1 MFELY
6 QLRYFLAVVE
16 TGSFTK
22 AAARA
27 CVTQPTLSAG
37 IKKLE
42 GQLDTQLFHRSSRRV
57 FLTDAGTRFVARAK
71 SILFECNQAALELKG
86 VEERAVLRLGVLRT
100 IPSALISRLLRDFR
114 REDAGA
120 VIELFE
126 GTEQEIANR
135 LDEGSID
142 LAITILRGEPADGEA
157 VLFREGYRL
166 ALAADHPLAGRDLIA
181 PHELAEDNMIVRTRC
196 EVLSETSR
204 HFTDDNVRP
213 RLVYRTEQDER
224 ALAMVAAGLGVTV
237 VPANYRHEGIV
248 LVPFAGF
255 DHTRTVALV
264 RSSHGIAEETQ
275 ELAAR
280 FEAFAPSQRWEAGAG
295 LS

>member
-22 AAARA
+22 AAERA

-42 GQLDTQLFHRSSRRV
+42 MLLAVKLFNRSSRRV
-57 FLTDAGTRFVARAK
+57 FLTDAGTKFVERAK
-71 SILFECNQAALELKG
+71 TILYECNQAALELQG
-86 VEERAVLRLGVLRT
+86 VEERQVLRLGVLRT
-100 IPSALISRLLRDFR
+100 IPSDLILRLLRDFG

-126 GTEQEIANR
+126 GTEQEIQNR
-135 LDEGSID
+135 LDEGSMD
-142 LAITILRGEPADGEA
+142 LAITILRGRTLPKGAEA
-157 VLFREGYRL
+157 LFEEGYSL
-166 ALAADHPLAGRDLIA
+166 ALATDHPLSGRAVIEA
-181 PHELAEDNMIVRTRC
+181 AELKNDNMIVRTRC

-204 HFTDDNVRP
+204 HFTDSNVRP

-237 VPANYRHEGIV
+237 MPDNYRRDGVRRVRFQGFNQVRRIGS
-248 LVPFAGF
+248 VPCPHGLAQ
-255 DHTRTVALV
+255 DVADLAQ
-264 RSSHGIAEETQ
+264 RFTAFTSSQAWG
-275 ELAAR
+275 AA
-280 FEAFAPSQRWEAGAG
+280 ALG
-295 LS
+295 